1 MTVVP
6 DINVHA
12 RLTLPGDGHYFYP
25 DFSSCPF
32 KHRPQIH
39 RKDAAGMSVPA
50 FFTPKRELD
59 NRIEQLQQQL
69 LQEGIDGA
77 LILQNTDLFYFSGTI
92 QQSHLYIPAQGPP
105 LLMVR
110 KNLQRAR
117 AESPLASILPLK
129 SPKQLMD
136 LIRDSDLKPPTV
148 VGMELDVLPTQLYFS
163 YKRLFPGVDIRDIA
177 LPIRMI
183 RAVKSAYE
191 LKLIRQAANFSDQ
204 VAETMPHL
212 LRPGITE
219 IELAGMIEAQARRL
233 GHQGIVRM
241 RLWGAEMF
249 YGHLMS
255 GPAAAVPSY
264 LASPTGGASVS
275 AAVAQGPSF
284 RKIKRNEPILLD
296 YVFACNG
303 YISDHTRIF
312 AIGRL
317 PQDLLDGHAHMLD
330 LQERIKTMATPGT
343 ATGDLYAAA
352 VEMAAEKGVGAHFM
366 GAGAD
371 RIRFI
376 GHGVGL
382 ELDEFPFLA
391 KGQATELKPGMVIAL
406 EPKLIFPGKGVVGIE
421 NTHLVTQNGLEQLT
435 HAEQQIVSV

>member
-1 MTVVP
+1 MT
-6 DINVHA
+6 D
-12 RLTLPGDGHYFYP
+12 PG
-25 DFSSCPF
+25 FS
-32 KHRPQIH
+32 
-39 RKDAAGMSVPA
+39 
-50 FFTPKRELD
+50 TPRTEID
-59 NRIEQLQQQL
+59 DRIEKLQRRL

-77 LILQNTDLFYFSGTI
+77 LIVQNTDLFYFSGTI

-117 AESPLASILPLK
+117 SESPLSTILSLS
-129 SPKQLMD
+129 SPKQLMA
-136 LIRDSDLKPPTV
+136 LIQENGLEPPAV
-148 VGMELDVLPTQLYFS
+148 MGMELDVLPTNLFFS
-163 YKRLFPGVDIRDIA
+163 YKRLFPAVDIRDVSI
-177 LPIRMI
+177 PIRMV

-191 LKLIRQAANFSDQ
+191 LNLIRQAAAFSDQ
-204 VAETMPHL
+204 VAQTVPNL
-212 LRPGITE
+212 LREGLTE
-219 IELAGMIEAQARRL
+219 IELAGMVEAQARRL

-241 RLWGAEMF
+241 RLWGSEMF

-255 GPAAAVPSY
+255 GPAAAVPSF

-284 RKIKRNEPILLD
+284 RKIRRHEPILFD
-296 YVFACNG
+296 YVFAWNG

-312 AIGRL
+312 AIGRP
-317 PQDLLDGHAHMLD
+317 PQELVDAHAHMLD
-330 LQERIKTMATPGT
+330 LQEQIKAMATPGT
-343 ATGDLYAAA
+343 IAGDLYSAA
-352 VEMAAEKGVGAHFM
+352 MAIAARKGVDANFM

-391 KGQATELKPGMVIAL
+391 HGQTTELEEGMVIAL
-406 EPKLIFPGKGVVGIE
+406 EPKLVFPGKGVVGIE
-421 NTHLVTQNGLEQLT
+421 NTHVVTPNGLDQLT

>member
-1 MTVVP
+1 MN
-6 DINVHA
+6 D
-12 RLTLPGDGHYFYP
+12 PG
-25 DFSSCPF
+25 FS
-32 KHRPQIH
+32 
-39 RKDAAGMSVPA
+39 
-50 FFTPKRELD
+50 TPKTELD
-59 NRIEQLQQQL
+59 DRIEKLQQHL
-69 LQEGIDGA
+69 LREGIDGA

-110 KNLQRAR
+110 KNLQRAQE
-117 AESPLASILPLK
+117 ESPIATILPLK
-129 SPKQLMD
+129 SPKQLMT
-136 LIRDSDLKPPTV
+136 LIQENGLEPPAV
-148 VGMELDVLPTQLYFS
+148 MGMELDVLPTNLFFS
-163 YKRLFPGVDIRDIA
+163 YKRLFPAVDIRDISI
-177 LPIRMI
+177 PIRMV

-191 LKLIRQAANFSDQ
+191 LNLIRQAAAFSDQ
-204 VAETMPHL
+204 VAETVPSL
-212 LRPGITE
+212 LREGLTE
-219 IELAGMIEAQARRL
+219 IELAGMVEAQARRL

-264 LASPTGGASVS
+264 LASPTGGASVN

-284 RKIKRNEPILLD
+284 RKIRRHEPILFD
-296 YVFACNG
+296 YVFAWKG

-317 PQDLLDGHAHMLD
+317 PQELVDAHAHMLD
-330 LQERIKTMATPGT
+330 LQERIKAMATPGT
-343 ATGDLYAAA
+343 TAGDLYTAA
-352 VEMAAEKGVGAHFM
+352 VEIAVHKGVGAHFM

-391 KGQATELKPGMVIAL
+391 HGQTTELEEGMVIAL
-406 EPKLIFPGKGVVGIE
+406 EPKLVFPGKGVVGIE
-421 NTHLVTQNGLEQLT
+421 NTHVVTRSGLDQLT
-435 HAEQQIVSV
+435 RAEQQIVSI

>member
-1 MTVVP
+1 
-6 DINVHA
+6 
-12 RLTLPGDGHYFYP
+12 
-25 DFSSCPF
+25 
-32 KHRPQIH
+32 
-39 RKDAAGMSVPA
+39 MSDQDYS
-50 FFTPKRELD
+50 TPKTEID
-59 NRIEQLQQQL
+59 DRIEKLQRHL
-69 LQEGIDGA
+69 LHEGIDGA

-110 KNLQRAR
+110 KSLQRAT
-117 AESPLASILPLK
+117 AESPISTILSLN
-129 SPKQLMD
+129 SPKQLIT
-136 LIRDSDLKPPTV
+136 LIQEKGLKPPKV
-148 VGMELDVLPTQLYFS
+148 MGMELDVLPTNIYFS
-163 YKRLFPGVDIRDIA
+163 YKRLYPEVEIRDISI
-177 LPIRMI
+177 PIRLV

-191 LKLIRQAANFSDQ
+191 LNLIRQAAAFSDQ
-204 VAETMPHL
+204 VAETMPNL
-212 LRPGITE
+212 LRTGMTE
-219 IELAGMIEAQARRL
+219 IELAGLVEAQARRL

-255 GPAAAVPSY
+255 GPAAAIPSF

-284 RKIKRNEPILLD
+284 RKIRRNEPVLFD
-296 YVFACNG
+296 YVFAWKG
-303 YISDHTRIF
+303 YISDHTRIYS
-312 AIGRL
+312 IGRP
-317 PQDLLDGHAHMLD
+317 PQKLVEAHAHMLD
-330 LQERIKTMATPGT
+330 LQERIKAMATPGT
-343 ATGDLYAAA
+343 VAGDLYTAAI
-352 VEMAAEKGVGAHFM
+352 EIAARKGVGEHFM

-391 KGQATELKPGMVIAL
+391 DGQKTELKEGMVIAL

-421 NTHLVTQNGLEQLT
+421 NTHVVTPNGLEQLT